1 MIRSRA
7 GFAPSPSTT
16 LTEFAS
22 GIWYPMSGGGTTNS
36 TGQGNGTLKAFPFQ
50 FHQPGVINAL
60 AAAWT
65 TPGQAGSTLR
75 LGVYADTGTG
85 LPGALL
91 LDAGAKDTTGNTVIQ
106 DWTGLSLAIRA
117 NTRVWFA
124 AVIQG
129 APSTQPNVYQITT
142 SPPTVLAL
150 TTDATLPPVGLG
162 QRVSLVHAD
171 TVAADLPATFNPTGN
186 SGSITRILF
195 KLA

>member
-1 MIRSRA
+1 MGNTSFQP
-7 GFAPSPSTT
+7 GSTSV
-16 LTEFAS
+16 LRQFAS
-22 GIWYPMSGGGTTNS
+22 GVWYPMSGGGTTNS
-36 TGQGNGTLKAFPFQ
+36 TAQGNGTLKAFPFEFRQ
-50 FHQPGVINAL
+50 HGVINAL
-60 AAAWT
+60 AAAWST
-65 TPGQAGSTLR
+65 AGQAESTLR

-91 LDAGAKDTTGNTVIQ
+91 LDAGAKSTAGDTVIQ
-106 DWTGLSLAIRA
+106 DWTGLSLAVRA

-129 APSTQPNVYQITT
+129 APTTQPNVYQVST

-150 TTDATLPPVGLG
+150 TADATLPAVGLG
-162 QRVSLVHAD
+162 PRVSLTHAD
-171 TVAADLPATFNPTGN
+171 TVSGALPATFNPTGN

>member
-1 MIRSRA
+1 MGNTSFQP
-7 GFAPSPSTT
+7 GSTSV
-16 LTEFAS
+16 LRQFAS
-22 GIWYPMSGGGTTNS
+22 GVWYPMSGGGVNNS
-36 TGQGNGTLKAFPFQ
+36 TGQGNGTLKAFPFEFRQ
-50 FHQPGVINAL
+50 HCVIDAL

-65 TPGQAGSTLR
+65 TAGQAESTLR

-91 LDAGAKDTTGNTVIQ
+91 LDAGAKSTAGDTVIQ
-106 DWTGLSLAIRA
+106 DWTGLSLAVRA

-129 APSTQPNVYQITT
+129 APTTQPNVYQITT

-150 TTDATLPPVGLG
+150 TVDATLPAVGLG
-162 QRVSLVHAD
+162 PRVSLVHAD
-171 TVAADLPATFNPTGN
+171 TVAGALPATFNPTGN